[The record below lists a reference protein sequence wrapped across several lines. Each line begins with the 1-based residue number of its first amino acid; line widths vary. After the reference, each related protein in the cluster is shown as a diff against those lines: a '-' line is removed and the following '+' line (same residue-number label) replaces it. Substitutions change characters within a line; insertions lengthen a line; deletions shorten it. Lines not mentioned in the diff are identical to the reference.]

1 MDRDITQILKA
12 PIIGDNEIIIGM
24 INDYIHELNE
34 TIRDFRDNIEEADMV
49 AINLYINGLPKFI
62 TDEPNIGDINF
73 VWNWDE
79 SEMSQLTSKLNES
92 KLIWDEFIRT
102 YREVKKLDLLQSM
115 RDGIAYF
122 RTVLVSRKTS
132 DWHTVK
138 QQIRKVSDRNG

>member
-1 MDRDITQILKA
+1 
-12 PIIGDNEIIIGM
+12 
-24 INDYIHELNE
+24 
-34 TIRDFRDNIEEADMV
+34 MV

-102 YREVKKLDLLQSM
+102 YREVKKLDLL
-115 RDGIAYF
+115 
-122 RTVLVSRKTS
+122 
-132 DWHTVK
+132 
-138 QQIRKVSDRNG
+138 